1 LYRLERLELICL
13 SSFWGPPQYSATP
26 SGKSSK
32 GTVQVISSHGRLQLR
47 FRFVGKRHCLS
58 LGFPDTAVNRKLA
71 EMRAREIELDMVSGN
86 FDPTLTKYK
95 PHVALAI
102 ASPDLTP
109 KITPKVSL
117 AVLWASFVEYKR
129 PQCSENTMYYVYQH
143 FTTYM
148 EKLPTHD
155 LSKAGEIRDFS
166 VQTFPLESCKRFI
179 VRLSACCEWA
189 KKSRLIEENPFA
201 GMAKEIKPPKSQ
213 RKTDE
218 EDINPFSIEER
229 DRILTAISADTFC
242 NKHSGF
248 KHSFYASYVE
258 FMFMTG
264 CRPSEAIALQWR
276 HISKDFKI
284 ISFEQA
290 VIETGKGRKLRE
302 GLKTQE
308 RRRFPCNQKLQALLQ
323 SIKPANAT
331 SDTLVFPGYTGGYLD
346 TKSFRKSI
354 WKLVLTGLAI
364 EYRKPYQTRHTFITL
379 ALDSMYGGLDVKDVA
394 RLVGN
399 SPEVIYRHYAGNK
412 RDLFVPEF

>member
-1 LYRLERLELICL
+1 MLLPNLK
-13 SSFWGPPQYSATP
+13 S
-26 SGKSSK
+26 KSSK
-32 GTVQVISSHGRLQLR
+32 GSVQIKTSNGRLQLV
-47 FRFVGKRHCLS
+47 FSYAGKRHYLS
-58 LGFPDTAVNRKLA
+58 LGFSDTKTHRKLA
-71 EMRAREIELDMVSGN
+71 EAKARQLELDMLSGH
-86 FDPTLTKYK
+86 FDPTLERYK
-95 PHVALAI
+95 PQVAMSVAT
-102 ASPDLTP
+102 PDIQPQVPP
-109 KITPKVSL
+109 KISL
-117 AVLWASFVEYKR
+117 ADLWEGFVEYKR

-143 FTTYM
+143 FTTYV

-155 LSKAGEIRDFS
+155 LSEAGQIRDFA

-179 VRLSACCEWA
+179 VRLSACCDWA
-189 KKSRLIEENPFA
+189 KKSRVIEENPFA

-213 RKTDE
+213 RKTEE

-229 DRILTAISADTFC
+229 DRILTAISENTFC

-248 KHSFYASYVE
+248 KHSFYAPYVE

-264 CRPSEAIALQWR
+264 CRPSEAIALQWK
-276 HISKDFKI
+276 HISKDFKT

-290 VIETGKGRKLRE
+290 VIETGKGRKLGE

-308 RRRFPCNQKLQALLQ
+308 RRRFPCNRKLQALLQ

-331 SDTLVFPGYTGGYLD
+331 PDTLIFPGYTGGYLD
-346 TKSFRKSI
+346 TKSFRKSV
-354 WKLVLTGLAI
+354 WKAVLTGLGI

-379 ALDSMYGGLDVKDVA
+379 ALDSTYGGLDVKDVA

>member
-1 LYRLERLELICL
+1 
-13 SSFWGPPQYSATP
+13 
-26 SGKSSK
+26 
-32 GTVQVISSHGRLQLR
+32 
-47 FRFVGKRHCLS
+47 VGKRHCLS
-58 LGFPDTAVNRKLA
+58 LGFPDTTVNRKLA

-86 FDPTLTKYK
+86 FDPTLAKYK

-102 ASPDLTP
+102 ESPDLTP

-179 VRLSACCEWA
+179 VRLSACCDWA
-189 KKSRLIEENPFA
+189 RKSKLIDENPFT

-213 RKTDE
+213 RKTEE

-229 DRILTAISADTFC
+229 DRILLAIAENTFC

-248 KHSFYASYVE
+248 KHSFYAPYVE

-323 SIKPANAT
+323 SIKPANCT
-331 SDTLVFPGYTGGYLD
+331 PDTLVFPGYTGVYLD

-354 WKLVLTGLAI
+354 WKAVLTGLEI

-412 RDLFVPEF
+412 RDLFVPEFLAIGLHLPPFTFLM